1 MKTIKIIFNL
11 IGKNNQKFYNIQFLW
26 ILNSFF
32 QTLSVYSYAYLI
44 SMFTS
49 ELTENKILASQNL
62 YLPGFLKNLQSL
74 ELVLLILLISIFS
87 NLYHYLVLK
96 ISNKFYCLEAEKTQ
110 FKLFRKYIL
119 MDYQN
124 FLYGG
129 VIKKISAIL
138 LDSQKLYGLYMSFGT
153 LLFNLTTL
161 FIIFLLLL
169 AIDYQITLISFL
181 LLLILYLI
189 STQLSKIRFK
199 KNSKKFSFSG
209 KDKVDIINKSF
220 DGFRE
225 VKIYGLE
232 KLNLIKFNEATA
244 AVAHSKSSTTTL
256 SYAPRFFI
264 EPFFF
269 ICIGIFYFLIIQ
281 FIENPGDFL
290 GYLFVLIV
298 SFSRLIPSFQAIYVF
313 FSVILD
319 ANISMKKISEELKFK
334 DEETKSY
341 IKKFNENKKNLGR
354 KKLNDF
360 SKKLK
365 IQFQRVNFSYNKD
378 KNKILK
384 NLNFVI
390 KSGDKIFLKGKSG
403 SGKSTFLD
411 IFTGL
416 LKASSGQVL
425 FNGEKYPGFINK
437 NLIGYSSQTPF
448 LFNSSILENITFK
461 KNRNLKKKDINEI
474 KKLIKM
480 LELTDL
486 IKSNKDLIKKIG
498 DFGSEISGG
507 QKQRLSIAR
516 ALYLNPKIL
525 ILDESLS
532 AVDFE
537 KRTRILK
544 NILKIM
550 KNKIVIFVS
559 HEVENVQYFNKFFLI
574 NHYNIIQKRMKNRN
588 A

>member
-26 ILNSFF
+26 ILNSLF
-32 QTLSVYSYAYLI
+32 QTLSVYGYAYLL
-44 SMFTS
+44 SMLTS
-49 ELTENKILASQNL
+49 ELTENKILATQNL
-62 YLPGFLKNLQSL
+62 YLPEFLKNLQSL
-74 ELVLLILLISIFS
+74 ELVILILLLSIFS
-87 NLYHYLVLK
+87 NFYHYFVLK
-96 ISNKFYCLEAEKTQ
+96 ISNEFYCLEAEKTQ
-110 FKLFRKYIL
+110 FKLFRKYIS

-129 VIKKISAIL
+129 VIKKISTIL

-153 LLFNLTTL
+153 LLFNLSTL
-161 FIIFLLLL
+161 LIIFLLLL
-169 AIDYQITLISFL
+169 VIDYQITLISFL
-181 LLLILYLI
+181 FLLFLYLI

-199 KNSKKFSFSG
+199 KNSKNFSFFG
-209 KDKVDIINKSF
+209 KDKVDLINKSF
-220 DGFRE
+220 AGFRE

-232 KLNLIKFNEATA
+232 RLNLIKFNEVTA
-244 AVAHSKSSTTTL
+244 AVAYSKSSTTTL

-264 EPFFF
+264 EPIFF
-269 ICIGIFYFLIIQ
+269 ICIGIFYFLITN
-281 FIENPGDFL
+281 FIENPDKFL
-290 GYLFVLIV
+290 GYLLVLIV
-298 SFSRLIPSFQAIYVF
+298 AFSRLIPSFQAIYIF

-319 ANISMKKISEELKFK
+319 ANISMKKISEELRFKNEEAKSNFDKFYK
-334 DEETKSY
+334 
-341 IKKFNENKKNLGR
+341 NKKNLR
-354 KKLNDF
+354 QKKLNDF

-365 IQFQRVNFSYNKD
+365 IQFQRVNFSYDKD

-384 NLNFVI
+384 DLNLVI
-390 KSGDKIFLKGKSG
+390 ESGDKIFLKGKSG

-416 LKASSGQVL
+416 LKVSSGQIL
-425 FNGEKYPGFINK
+425 FNGERYPSFKNK

-448 LFNSSILENITFK
+448 LYNSSILENVTFK
-461 KNRNLKKKDINEI
+461 KNRDLKKKDISEVN
-474 KKLIKM
+474 KLIRM

-486 IKSNKDLIKKIG
+486 IKNKNDLIKKIG

-559 HEVENVQYFNKFFLI
+559 HETENIKYFNKLFLI
-574 NHYNIIQKRMKNRN
+574 NDLQIIQKKIKDRN

>member
-1 MKTIKIIFNL
+1 MNTIKIIFNL

-26 ILNSFF
+26 VLNSFF
-32 QTLSVYSYAYLI
+32 QTLSVYSYAYLL

-49 ELTENKILASQNL
+49 ELTDNKILASQNL

-74 ELVLLILLISIFS
+74 ELVLLILLFSIFS
-87 NLYHYLVLK
+87 NFYHYFVLK
-96 ISNKFYCLEAEKTQ
+96 ISNEFYCLAAEKTQ

-129 VIKKISAIL
+129 VIKKISTIL

-181 LLLILYLI
+181 LLLILYFI

-199 KNSKKFSFSG
+199 KNSKTFSFFG
-209 KDKVDIINKSF
+209 KDKVDLINKSF
-220 DGFRE
+220 AGFRE
-225 VKIYGLE
+225 VKLYGLE
-232 KLNLIKFNEATA
+232 KLNLTKFNEVTA
-244 AVAHSKSSTTTL
+244 AVAYSKSSTTTL

-269 ICIGIFYFLIIQ
+269 ICIGIFYFLITQ
-281 FIENPGDFL
+281 YIENPENFL
-290 GYLFVLIV
+290 GYLLVLIV
-298 SFSRLIPSFQAIYVF
+298 SFSRLIPSFQAIYIF

-319 ANISMKKISEELKFK
+319 ANISMKKISDELKFK
-334 DEETKSY
+334 NDETKSN
-341 IKKFNENKKNLGR
+341 IEKLHENK
-354 KKLNDF
+354 NDLWHKRLSNF
-360 SKKLK
+360 SKKFK
-365 IQFQRVNFSYNKD
+365 IKFEKVNFYYEKD

-384 NLNFVI
+384 DLNLVI
-390 KSGDKIFLKGKSG
+390 ESGDKIFLKGKSG

-416 LKASSGQVL
+416 LKVSSGQIT
-425 FNGEKYPGFINK
+425 FNGEKHTNFMN
-437 NLIGYSSQTPF
+437 NNFIGYSSQTPF
-448 LFNSSILENITFK
+448 LYNSSILENITLK
-461 KNRNLKKKDINEI
+461 KNRDLKKRDINEVN
-474 KKLIKM
+474 KLIRM
-480 LELTDL
+480 LELSDL
-486 IKSNKDLIKKIG
+486 IRNKKDLIKKIG

-559 HEVENVQYFNKFFLI
+559 HEAENIKYFNKLLLI
-574 NHYNIIQKRMKNRN
+574 KNLKIIQKRIKDINR
-588 A
+588 